1 MTSKANV
8 TYNDVRQM
16 SKTDCSDRTKKDHEQ
31 RLNRG
36 YLPTCKISCASQSE
50 TCIEVEYEQIKHE
63 FTLVDR
69 FLKGIRVST
78 VGLYSLFGGC
88 KCVDNSHNK

>member
-1 MTSKANV
+1 
-8 TYNDVRQM
+8 M
-16 SKTDCSDRTKKDHEQ
+16 SKTDCSDWTNKDHEQ

-50 TCIEVEYEQIKHE
+50 TCIDVEHEQIKQE

-69 FLKGIRVST
+69 FLKDIRVST
-78 VGLYSLFGGC
+78 VGLCSLFGGC